1 MWGIGV
7 TSLIIFT
14 SRPTVCSARIAA
26 GSRTLYVYF
35 YRLQTVFHCCL
46 CCGFSSCLC
55 SERSRLSGATE
66 AQSARA
72 CPRNGVALCVGD
84 GYDGVV
90 ECGLN
95 VYSTVFNVLTLSAAA
110 NNNLF
115 AFLLCQNETPSL
127 TSSCLRW
134 SLPDPCGF
142 LRLSW
147 YAALLPAGPCG
158 DARHGSNRFQRV
170 F

>member
-1 MWGIGV
+1 MGNRSNVLDHLHFQTNGLQC
-7 TSLIIFT
+7 TDRSFT
-14 SRPTVCSARIAA
+14 A

-55 SERSRLSGATE
+55 SERSRLSGAAE

-110 NNNLF
+110 NNNLSAVPKRNTLPYFFLF
-115 AFLLCQNETPSL
+115 AMVFTGPLRVLAFVLVRCPL
-127 TSSCLRW
+127 TGRPLR
-134 SLPDPCGF
+134 
-142 LRLSW
+142 
-147 YAALLPAGPCG
+147 
-158 DARHGSNRFQRV
+158 
-170 F
+170 